1 MKDGNSMEWKA
12 PFMKE
17 GQEAEYKGI
26 FTKLYAN
33 IKCKTR
39 KDFIRINIRFQILL
53 TLILALL
60 LQ

>member
-1 MKDGNSMEWKA
+1 MEWKA